1 VSVSNSRSPRA
12 QGLHRLGTEQDLPEY
27 LDSIWGRREFIV
39 SVPLADLRARH
50 MNTVLGNVWQ
60 VLNPLLLMGIYF
72 LIFGVILKTSRGLE
86 NYLTF
91 LAIGVFMW
99 QYTQRSA
106 VQGAKAIVTNEG
118 VIRSIWFPRIILPI
132 ATVIEEAVAFLP
144 ALFVMLLIAVL
155 TGAYPTYTWV
165 ALLAVLAVQSVL
177 NLGLAFVTSRATH
190 LFRDVENMLP
200 FLFRVA
206 FYLSGILYS
215 VEARVQNPLF
225 KKLFLL
231 NPMYCLV
238 TLARGA
244 VFGAP
249 AVLLDWRL
257 WASSG
262 AWALGLFV
270 AGFAWF
276 KAGES
281 TYGRG

>member
-27 LDSIWGRREFIV
+27 LDSIWGRREFMV

-144 ALFVMLLIAVL
+144 ALVVMLFIAVL
-155 TGAYPTYTWV
+155 TGAYPTYTWL
-165 ALLAVLAVQSVL
+165 ALVAVLAVQSVL

-215 VEARVQNPLF
+215 VEGRIHNPF
-225 KKLFLL
+225 YKKLFLL

-244 VFGAP
+244 IFGLSS
-249 AVLLDWRL
+249 VLLDWRL
-257 WASSG
+257 WASCS
-262 AWALGLFV
+262 AWAVVLFV